1 MIENS
6 VVQRQAINI
15 VLPEEVRDLAEGN
28 LFDKDGLI
36 SDDVLSKFLA
46 YNPEIIR
53 IYGLALASL
62 KKTKR
67 EMEIAIKKTEKEM
80 ERIRATIILKLDPG
94 IYKNDS
100 MREAKVV
107 LDENYQEAQK
117 HILEIEEDL
126 IELDAEIDELSEM
139 YWKYKGVGNSLDA
152 MTKIRLAER
161 KY

>member
-1 MIENS
+1 MENS
-6 VVQRQAINI
+6 VTQRQPINI
-15 VLPEEVRDLAEGN
+15 QLPEEVKGLMEGN

-36 SDDVLSKFLA
+36 SDDMLSKFLA

-67 EMEIAIKKTEKEM
+67 EMEIEVKKTEKGM

-94 IYKNDS
+94 VYKNDS

-107 LDENYQEAQK
+107 LDEEYQRAQENIFK
-117 HILEIEEDL
+117 IQTEL
-126 IELDAEIDELSEM
+126 IELDCEIDELEEM
-139 YWKYKGVGNSLDA
+139 YWKHKGMGDSLDS
-152 MTKIRLAER
+152 MTKLRLAER